1 MVSPRLLATFLVCIG
16 GPPAVAQTTPTEGR
30 KEPVVTVL
38 GQGTY
43 EAKPDQA
50 RFNPTVATEGNTLDE
65 AVKAHEVRATRAIE
79 ILQGLRLNGIEVEKS
94 TFRIDERRFQKPVT
108 TADIA
113 QGRKPESIIEG
124 YTAVTVFSVKEISLE
139 HLNESVSRLAESGL
153 FTVSSVRF
161 QVVQERAA
169 LNRARHAAILDALEQ
184 ARAYT
189 DPVNLELGPI
199 IAITDGEAEPSDG
212 AADLPLRRPQGR
224 YSVQILPP
232 AVLQFEAKV
241 NVTWR
246 IGPR

>member
-1 MVSPRLLATFLVCIG
+1 MLSPRLLATFLLCIG

-30 KEPVVTVL
+30 REPVVTVL

-50 RFNPTVATEGNTLDE
+50 RFATTVETEGKTLDE

-94 TFRIDERRFQKPVT
+94 TFRIDERRLQKPLT
-108 TADIA
+108 PAEI
-113 QGRKPESIIEG
+113 GLGKKPQTIIEG
-124 YTAVTVFSVKEISLE
+124 YTAVTVFAVKEISLE
-139 HLNESVSRLAESGL
+139 HLNESVSKLAESGL
-153 FTVSSVRF
+153 FTVNSVRF

-169 LNRARHAAILDALEQ
+169 LNQARRAAILDALEQ

-199 IAITDGEAEPSDG
+199 VAITDGDAEPPDG
-212 AADLPLRRPQGR
+212 AADIPRQRLQGR

-246 IGPR
+246 IAPR